1 MAHALQ
7 MMESRFLTYVD
18 VERGLAQAT
27 VEAYRRDLDRYIEWL
42 GDHGID
48 DARQITTLP
57 KEPTPRLAG
66 FGSLRSVRCS
76 RLRRQPER

>member
-18 VERGLAQAT
+18 VERGLAHAT

-42 GDHGID
+42 SDHGID
-48 DARQITTLP
+48 DARQITTLHVEAFMQACP
-57 KEPTPRLAG
+57 CTCACLRRPRP
-66 FGSLRSVRCS
+66 SVRWD
-76 RLRRQPER
+76 